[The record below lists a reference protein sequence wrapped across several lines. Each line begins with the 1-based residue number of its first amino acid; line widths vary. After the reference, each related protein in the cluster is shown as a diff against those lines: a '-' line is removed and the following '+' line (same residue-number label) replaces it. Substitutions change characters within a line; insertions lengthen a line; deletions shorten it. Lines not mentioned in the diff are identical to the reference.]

1 MPASASA
8 PAARRRHAGAPA
20 AGLRR
25 LWRDS
30 DNARTYLPLLA
41 AILALGAYASAESE
55 LFLTARNVQ
64 VLLESVAVLGLLTV
78 GTTLLLAAG
87 QLDLSIGAAA
97 ALSAVVGAKLISGGT
112 STTVAVIVM
121 LALPVAIAATVAL
134 VVVVTRVQP
143 FILTLGL
150 LSVLQAVSLLQTG
163 QRPVSVGS
171 NLQSLSTAD
180 VLGVP
185 VSFWLFVLALL
196 VGGVIL
202 RYARLGRSAY
212 AVGSNEQAA
221 FLAGIPVGRVKLAL
235 FALSGLTVGAAG
247 VVLLSNLGA
256 GDASSGSGLE
266 LQAIAAAV
274 IGGAA
279 LGGGRGSMFGSFLG
293 VMLLGLV
300 TNALTLLDVSS
311 FQQQLVQGGLL
322 ITAVLLT
329 AIAERLRADGR
340 GLRSI
345 LATLL
350 RRPTSTS

>member
-1 MPASASA
+1 VPPSVTRA
-8 PAARRRHAGAPA
+8 
-20 AGLRR
+20 
-25 LWRDS
+25 WRDS
-30 DNARTYLPLLA
+30 DNARTYIPLLLAIA
-41 AILALGAYASAESE
+41 ALCVYASSQSE
-55 LFLTARNVQ
+55 LFLTSRNIQ

-87 QLDLSIGAAA
+87 QLDLSIGAGA
-97 ALSAVVGAKLISGGT
+97 ALSAVVGAKLIAGGT
-112 STTVAVIVM
+112 SPAIAVLVM
-121 LALPVAIAATVAL
+121 LALPVAIAAVVA
-134 VVVVTRVQP
+134 VVVVLTSVQP

-150 LSVLQAVSLLQTG
+150 LSVLQAVALLQTG

-180 VLGVP
+180 VIGIP

-202 RYARLGRSAY
+202 RYARLGRAAY

-221 FLAGIPVGRVKLAL
+221 FLAGIPVGRVKVAL

-247 VVLLSNLGA
+247 LLLLANLGA

-293 VMLLGLV
+293 VMLLGVV

-322 ITAVLLT
+322 MIAVLAT

-340 GLRSI
+340 GARTI
-345 LATLL
+345 LGAAL
-350 RRPTSTS
+350 RRRSSQTSHS